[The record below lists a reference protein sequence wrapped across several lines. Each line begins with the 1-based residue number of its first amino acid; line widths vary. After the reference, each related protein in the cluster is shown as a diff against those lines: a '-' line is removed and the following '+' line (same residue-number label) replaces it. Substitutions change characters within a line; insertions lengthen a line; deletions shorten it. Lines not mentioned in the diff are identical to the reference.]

1 MGYFPLLWKNHP
13 LFNFYISS
21 IINLERSYKFI
32 WTEDYSTMYSLHR
45 IQKWFVENCRTIK
58 IVKMTQGCMVC
69 HFTFRS
75 SSIFVV
81 IQTAKCRHVHFIGF
95 NSGMNNKK
103 TRFNAAT
110 FGYILSGRYE
120 RERSL
125 KSEFYCLQKIVT
137 WQRNII

>member
-1 MGYFPLLWKNHP
+1 
-13 LFNFYISS
+13 
-21 IINLERSYKFI
+21 
-32 WTEDYSTMYSLHR
+32 MYSLHR

-103 TRFNAAT
+103 TRFNSAT

-125 KSEFYCLQKIVT
+125 KGECLLFTKNSHVT
-137 WQRNII
+137 KKHCVTGYFGKFLHAVTKQAR